1 MPEDAA
7 YDYVI
12 AGGGTAGSV
21 LAGRL
26 SEDPSVRVLLLEA
39 GRSDHHPFIHIP
51 AGFPRLKGG
60 PYQWD
65 YRSVPQKYS
74 SGRSI
79 PLPQGRGLGGGG
91 SINSQVFTRG
101 VKEDYDGWVADYGCG
116 GWSAAEVSKY
126 FVRSESNSRLAG
138 PHHGTQGPLG
148 VSDSGRPHTLS
159 AAFVQA
165 GQEFGLPYN
174 WDFNGERQ
182 FGVGFYQTTTR
193 NGRRC
198 SAAVAYLKPARRRPN
213 LTIRVNATVS
223 KVIIKNRRA
232 TGIQAIEGGVARTYS
247 ARREVII
254 SGGAFGSPKLLQLS
268 GVGDPADLAAAGIET
283 VHALPGVGKNLQ
295 DHLDLDIIY
304 ELNEDHSLDRFNRV
318 CRATVLAGL
327 EYLAFRSGPFASN
340 LVEAGGFSY
349 ANTAEST
356 PDLQF
361 HFLPAARSEPGIG
374 SLRPGFGATLNS
386 YFLRP
391 RSRGRV
397 RAVSPDPA
405 AAPLIDPGYLADDYD
420 LEITIAGVRQ
430 SREIMGQPSLAR
442 FIKAEHI
449 GDGSRVATRDEYVN
463 FVRSYGRTS
472 YHPVGTCA
480 MGATDDS
487 VVSPRLRVHGLAGLR
502 VVDSSIMPRLVSANT
517 QAPTIMIA
525 EKAADMILEDAATM
539 ASGRGRFARSY
550 TAPGPEG
557 V

>member
-1 MPEDAA
+1 MPDDAA

-12 AGGGTAGSV
+12 AGGGTGGSV

-26 SEDPSVRVLLLEA
+26 REDPSIRVLLLEA
-39 GRSDHHPFIHIP
+39 GRSDRHPFIHMP

-60 PYQWD
+60 PYQWA
-65 YRSVPQKYS
+65 YNSVPQKHS
-74 SGRSI
+74 NGRSI
-79 PLPQGRGLGGGG
+79 ALPQGRGLGGGG

-101 VKEDYDGWVADYGCG
+101 VAGDYDGWAADYGCE

-126 FVRSESNSRLAG
+126 FIRSESNSRLSG

-148 VSDSGRPHTLS
+148 VSDLRRPHTLS

-174 WDFNGERQ
+174 RDFNGAKQ
-182 FGVGFYQTTTR
+182 LGVGFYQTTTR

-198 SAAVAYLKPARRRPN
+198 SAAVAYLKPARKRPN
-213 LTIRVNATVS
+213 LTVRVNVTVS
-223 KVIIKNRRA
+223 KVVIRNGRA
-232 TGIQAIEGGVARTYS
+232 VGIQTIEGGVARTYG
-247 ARREVII
+247 ARREVLIA
-254 SGGAFGSPKLLQLS
+254 SGAFGSPKLLQLS
-268 GVGDPADLAAAGIET
+268 GIGDPADLAAAGID
-283 VHALPGVGKNLQ
+283 VIHALPGVGKNLQ

-304 ELNEDHSLDRFNRV
+304 ELTDDHSLDRFNRV
-318 CRATVLAGL
+318 RPATVLAGL

-349 ANTAEST
+349 ANTAEKS

-361 HFLPAARSEPGIG
+361 HFLPAARSEPGIA
-374 SLRPGFGATLNS
+374 SLQPGFGMTLNS

-391 RSRGRV
+391 RSRGTVRV
-397 RAVSPDPA
+397 ASSDPTQP
-405 AAPLIDPGYLADDYD
+405 PLIDPNFLADDYD
-420 LEITIAGVRQ
+420 LEMTIAGVQQ
-430 SREIMGQPSLAR
+430 SRQIMEQPSMAA
-442 FIKAEHI
+442 FIKKEHI

-480 MGATDDS
+480 MGTTDDS
-487 VVSPRLRVHGLAGLR
+487 VVSPRLKVYGLEGLR
-502 VVDSSIMPRLVSANT
+502 VVDSSVMPRLVSANT

-525 EKAADMILEDAATM
+525 EKAVDMILEDAA
-539 ASGRGRFARSY
+539 RL
-550 TAPGPEG
+550 APGVSGLAGSSMAPDG

>member
-1 MPEDAA
+1 VPDDAA

-12 AGGGTAGSV
+12 AGGGTGGSV

-26 SEDPSVRVLLLEA
+26 TEDPSVRVLLLEA
-39 GRSDHHPFIHIP
+39 GRSDRHPFIHMP

-60 PYQWD
+60 PYQWA
-65 YRSVPQKYS
+65 YSSVPQKNNN
-74 SGRSI
+74 GRTI

-101 VKEDYDGWVADYGCG
+101 VDEDYDGWVADYGCE

-126 FVRSESNSRLAG
+126 FVRSESNSRLSG
-138 PHHGTQGPLG
+138 PHHGTQGPLS
-148 VSDSGRPHTLS
+148 VSDLRRPHTLS

-174 WDFNGERQ
+174 SDFNGAEQ
-182 FGVGFYQTTTR
+182 HGVGFYQTTTK

-198 SAAVAYLKPARRRPN
+198 SAAVAYLKPARKRRN
-213 LTIRVNATVS
+213 LTVRVNVTVA
-223 KVIIKNRRA
+223 KVVIKNGRA
-232 TGIQAIEGGVARTYS
+232 VGIQAIEDGVPRTYN
-247 ARREVII
+247 ATREVIL

-268 GVGDPADLAAAGIET
+268 GIGDPADLAAAGID
-283 VHALPGVGKNLQ
+283 VIHALPGVGKNLQ

-304 ELNEDHSLDRFNRV
+304 ELIDGHSLDRFNRV
-318 CRATVLAGL
+318 RPATVMAGL

-349 ANTAEST
+349 ANKDEST
-356 PDLQF
+356 PDVQF
-361 HFLPAARSEPGIG
+361 HFLPAARADTGPTT
-374 SLRPGFGATLNS
+374 LRPGYGATLNS

-391 RSRGRV
+391 RSRGTVRV
-397 RAVSPDPA
+397 ASSDPRRQ
-405 AAPLIDPGYLADDYD
+405 PLIDPNYLADDYD
-420 LEITIAGVRQ
+420 VEMTIAGVQQ
-430 SREIMGQPSLAR
+430 SREIMAQSSMASY
-442 FIKAEHI
+442 IKAEHI
-449 GDGSRVATRDEYVN
+449 GDGSRVATHDEYVN
-463 FVRSYGRTS
+463 FVRSFGRTS

-480 MGATDDS
+480 MGTSDDS
-487 VVSPRLRVHGLAGLR
+487 VVTPRLMVHGLEGLR

-525 EKAADMILEDAATM
+525 EKAVDMILEDAARLTPGV
-539 ASGRGRFARSY
+539 AGFAGSSL
-550 TAPGPEG
+550 GPDG

>member
-1 MPEDAA
+1 MPNDAA
-7 YDYVI
+7 FDYVI

-39 GRSDHHPFIHIP
+39 GRSDRHPFIHMP

-60 PYQWD
+60 PYQWA
-65 YRSVPQKYS
+65 YHSVPQRHS
-74 SGRSI
+74 NGRSI

-101 VKEDYDGWVADYGCG
+101 VDEDYDGWVTKYGCG

-126 FVRSESNSRLAG
+126 FVRSEANTRLSG
-138 PHHGTQGPLG
+138 PRHGTQGPLG
-148 VSDSGRPHTLS
+148 VSDPRRPHTLS

-174 WDFNGERQ
+174 RDFNGAEQ
-182 FGVGFYQTTTR
+182 LGVGFYQTTTR

-198 SAAVAYLKPARRRPN
+198 SAAVAYLKPARKRSN
-213 LTIRVNATVS
+213 LTVRVNVTVS
-223 KVIIKNRRA
+223 KVVIKNGRA
-232 TGIQAIEGGVARTYS
+232 VGVEAIEGGVVRSYS
-247 ARREVII
+247 AWREVIVA
-254 SGGAFGSPKLLQLS
+254 SGAFGSPKLLQLS
-268 GVGDPADLAAAGIET
+268 GIGDPADLAAAGID
-283 VHALPGVGKNLQ
+283 VLHALPGVGKNLQ

-304 ELNEDHSLDRFNRV
+304 ELTEDHSLDRFNRV
-318 CRATVLAGL
+318 RPATVLAGL

-340 LVEAGGFSY
+340 LVEAGGFSR
-349 ANTAEST
+349 ANKEEKT

-361 HFLPAARSEPGIG
+361 HFLPAARSEPGIT

-391 RSRGRV
+391 RSRGTV
-397 RAVSPDPA
+397 RIASSDPTVP
-405 AAPLIDPGYLADDYD
+405 PLIDPNFLADDYD
-420 LEITIAGVRQ
+420 LEMTIAGVQQ
-430 SREIMGQPSLAR
+430 SRQIMEQSSMDA
-442 FIKAEHI
+442 FIRKEHI
-449 GDGSRVATRDEYVN
+449 GDGSPVTTRDQYVN

-480 MGATDDS
+480 MGTTDDS
-487 VVSPRLRVHGLAGLR
+487 VVSPRLKVYGLEGLR
-502 VVDSSIMPRLVSANT
+502 VVDSSIMPRLISANT

-525 EKAADMILEDAATM
+525 EKAVDMIREDAAAPTPGVGGF
-539 ASGRGRFARSY
+539 ASSFRA
-550 TAPGPEG
+550 ADP

>member
-1 MPEDAA
+1 MPDDAA

-12 AGGGTAGSV
+12 AGGGTGGSV

-39 GRSDHHPFIHIP
+39 GRSDRHPFIHMP

-60 PYQWD
+60 PYQWA
-65 YRSVPQKYS
+65 YRSVPQKFS
-74 SGRSI
+74 NGRHI

-101 VKEDYDGWVADYGCG
+101 VAADYDGWAIDFGCE
-116 GWSAAEVSKY
+116 GWSAGEVRKY
-126 FVRSESNSRLAG
+126 FVRSEANSRLSG

-148 VSDSGRPHTLS
+148 VSDLRRPHTLS

-174 WDFNGERQ
+174 SDFNGAQ
-182 FGVGFYQTTTR
+182 QLGVGFYQTTTK

-198 SAAVAYLKPARRRPN
+198 SAAVAYLKPARKRPN
-213 LTIRVNATVS
+213 LTVRVNVTVS
-223 KVIIKNRRA
+223 KVVIKNGRA
-232 TGIQAIEGGVARTYS
+232 IGIQAIEGGVARTYS
-247 ARREVII
+247 ARREVIVA
-254 SGGAFGSPKLLQLS
+254 SGAFGSPKLLQLS
-268 GVGDPADLAAAGIET
+268 GIGDPADLAAAGID
-283 VHALPGVGKNLQ
+283 VLHALPGVGKNLQ

-304 ELNEDHSLDRFNRV
+304 ELTDDHSLDRFNRV
-318 CRATVLAGL
+318 RPATALAGL

-349 ANTAEST
+349 ANTDELT

-361 HFLPAARSEPGIG
+361 HFLPAARSEPGLT
-374 SLRPGFGATLNS
+374 SLQPGFGATLNS

-391 RSRGRV
+391 RSRGTVRV
-397 RAVSPDPA
+397 ASSDPA
-405 AAPLIDPGYLADDYD
+405 IPPLIDPNFLADDYD
-420 LEITIAGVRQ
+420 LEMTIAGVHQ
-430 SREIMGQPSLAR
+430 SRQIMGQASMAT
-442 FIKAEHI
+442 FIKKEHI
-449 GDGSRVATRDEYVN
+449 GDGSRVTTRDEYVN

-480 MGATDDS
+480 MGTTDDS
-487 VVSPRLRVHGLAGLR
+487 VVSPRLKVYGLEGLR
-502 VVDSSIMPRLVSANT
+502 VVDSSIMPRLISANT

-525 EKAADMILEDAATM
+525 EKAVDMILEDAA
-539 ASGRGRFARSY
+539 AP
-550 TAPGPEG
+550 APGVGGLAGSYRGPDR

>member
-1 MPEDAA
+1 MPDDAA

-12 AGGGTAGSV
+12 AGGGTGGSV

-26 SEDPSVRVLLLEA
+26 SEDPSVSVLLLEA
-39 GRSDHHPFIHIP
+39 GRSDRHPFIHMP

-60 PYQWD
+60 PYQWA
-65 YRSVPQKYS
+65 YNSVPQKHS
-74 SGRSI
+74 NGRSI
-79 PLPQGRGLGGGG
+79 PLPQGRVLGGGG

-101 VKEDYDGWVADYGCG
+101 VAEDYDGWVADYGCE
-116 GWSAAEVSKY
+116 GWSAAEVLKY
-126 FVRSESNSRLAG
+126 FVRSESNSRLSG
-138 PHHGTQGPLG
+138 PLHGSQGPLG
-148 VSDSGRPHTLS
+148 VSDLLRPHQLS
-159 AAFVQA
+159 AAFVRA

-174 WDFNGERQ
+174 NDFNGAEQ
-182 FGVGFYQTTTR
+182 LGVGFYQTTTK

-198 SAAVAYLKPARRRPN
+198 SAAVAYLKPARKRRN
-213 LTIRVNATVS
+213 LTVRVNVAVS
-223 KVIIKNRRA
+223 KVIIKDGRA
-232 TGIQAIEGGVARTYS
+232 VGIQAIEGGMARTYS

-254 SGGAFGSPKLLQLS
+254 ASGAFGSPKLLQLS
-268 GVGDPADLAAAGIET
+268 GIGDPADLAAAGIDT

-295 DHLDLDIIY
+295 DHCDLDIIY
-304 ELNEDHSLDRFNRV
+304 ELTAGHSLDRFNRV
-318 CRATVLAGL
+318 RPATALAGL

-349 ANTAEST
+349 ANTDEST

-361 HFLPAARSEPGIG
+361 HFLPAARREAAMT

-391 RSRGRV
+391 RSRGTV
-397 RAVSPDPA
+397 RLASSDPTRP
-405 AAPLIDPGYLADDYD
+405 PLIDPNFLADDYD
-420 LEITIAGVRQ
+420 LEMTIAGVQQ
-430 SREIMGQPSLAR
+430 SRQIMEQSSMAA
-442 FIKAEHI
+442 FTKAEHI

-480 MGATDDS
+480 MGTTDNS
-487 VVSPRLRVHGLAGLR
+487 VVSPRLKVYGLEGLR
-502 VVDSSIMPRLVSANT
+502 VVDSSVMPRLISANT

-525 EKAADMILEDAATM
+525 EKAVDMILEDAAEATPD
-539 ASGRGRFARSY
+539 SGRFAGSRS
-550 TAPGPEG
+550 GPDG